1 MLWPT
6 MTYCDETCAKEAPK
20 KTSLNVTVHG
30 CAVASFSLL
39 CAPFVYQCPP
49 SGQNQREE
57 PVLQF

>member
-1 MLWPT
+1 
-6 MTYCDETCAKEAPK
+6 MTYCDEACVKEFPK
-20 KTSLNVTVHG
+20 NTSSNVTVHG

-39 CAPFVYQCPP
+39 CAPFVYQCPL